1 MKVPSLAKG
10 ELLHSPEACRRLR
23 PQAPQREIAV
33 KGDLSTIPFPAPTGS
48 CCDGQEEAT
57 ARPAFAPACVHR
69 GGDIQTTVP
78 PSANRPIESFSEP
91 VSDIMVAT
99 RRPLIFKHF
108 NELLRFIGRSVRKG
122 PICFQIHSSS
132 TFSSSRTSVISI
144 CSEKTLRKCYWIRP
158 WSPLFTR
165 TSEPPCGPASPW
177 GKAEQDCPTR
187 RAAGRRADAPRG
199 DSNARPRLQS
209 FEPRRMD
216 RRRQDGTDP
225 GRTRNL
231 RRREEQEGGGQRP
244 VAEDRDEVK
253 GAQQEA
259 AGGELALQAH
269 VAGKGGVEVQ
279 QAVGQDRV
287 RQEAVP
293 PAPSFLQ
300 WRKKSLRGRIIARI
314 PRKSLR
320 GRLGSRRRAGAGRT
334 LCFGGEETRRVRRRR
349 RKRCRFYEC
358 KRFQGC
364 EELIGKS
371 KSLRTANSLLSVAG
385 MNIAEEMLLCNK
397 AATLQPT
404 LQ

>member
-1 MKVPSLAKG
+1 
-10 ELLHSPEACRRLR
+10 
-23 PQAPQREIAV
+23 
-33 KGDLSTIPFPAPTGS
+33 
-48 CCDGQEEAT
+48 
-57 ARPAFAPACVHR
+57 
-69 GGDIQTTVP
+69 
-78 PSANRPIESFSEP
+78 
-91 VSDIMVAT
+91 
-99 RRPLIFKHF
+99 
-108 NELLRFIGRSVRKG
+108 
-122 PICFQIHSSS
+122 
-132 TFSSSRTSVISI
+132 
-144 CSEKTLRKCYWIRP
+144 
-158 WSPLFTR
+158 
-165 TSEPPCGPASPW
+165 
-177 GKAEQDCPTR
+177 
-187 RAAGRRADAPRG
+187 
-199 DSNARPRLQS
+199 
-209 FEPRRMD
+209 MD

-244 VAEDRDEVK
+244 VAEDRDEVE

-269 VAGKGGVEVQ
+269 VAGEGGVEVH

-300 WRKKSLRGRIIARI
+300 WRK
-314 PRKSLR
+314 KSLR